1 MLVIRHSVCTP
12 LCRTEHIAHH
22 PDQLQCAQIAD
33 AVEHPIRIL
42 ACRQHTLVAQNRQ
55 MLRDVA
61 LGCAD
66 LLNDILHTDLL
77 VAQDAQNF
85 QAQRMGDRLDGLR
98 CLLNIILSVNQ
109 FFCHHRFPVNLP
121 SPAPSTAKSAKMC
134 PRKIIIHLYSTS
146 MNVTPVL
153 LLILDGFGYREE
165 ADFNAILA
173 ARKPN
178 WDALWRDYPHTLINA
193 SEKFV
198 GLPSKQMGNSEVGH
212 LNIGAGRVV
221 YQDLSRVD
229 VAIEDGSFF
238 SNPALSKAVALA
250 RQNDT
255 ALHIMGLL
263 SPGGV
268 HSHENHIFAM
278 LEMAARGGVK
288 KVFLHAFLDGR
299 DTPPKSAAQSLQLLQ
314 EKCAALGVGQI
325 ASIVG
330 RFYAMDRDNRW
341 ERVQPAHEL
350 LTEGRAEFTAT
361 NALNGLEQAYARGES
376 DEFVKPTT
384 IVPFGTQAI
393 AMQDGDVAVLMNFRA
408 DRAREITRALTD
420 ETFSD
425 FERAYFPKLASLIT
439 LSSYGEGFHLPCA
452 YTPEPIHN
460 GFGEYI
466 SNLGLRQLRIA
477 ETEKYAHV
485 TYFFNGGREQPYPG
499 EDRILVPSP
508 NVATYDLKPE
518 MSAFEV
524 TDKLEAAILSRQYQ
538 AIICNYA
545 NGDMVGHSGNMKAA
559 IQAIEVLDICIG
571 RVVRAM
577 RSIGGEVIIT
587 ADHGNAE
594 QMLDRVTQQAHT
606 AHTLNPVPLLYIGR
620 KARLVEGCALR
631 DLAPSLL
638 AMMDLPQPA
647 EMTGHSLI
655 EFVGCNKPVLSA
667 VEGRSALHQ

>member
-1 MLVIRHSVCTP
+1 
-12 LCRTEHIAHH
+12 
-22 PDQLQCAQIAD
+22 
-33 AVEHPIRIL
+33 
-42 ACRQHTLVAQNRQ
+42 
-55 MLRDVA
+55 
-61 LGCAD
+61 
-66 LLNDILHTDLL
+66 
-77 VAQDAQNF
+77 
-85 QAQRMGDRLDGLR
+85 
-98 CLLNIILSVNQ
+98 
-109 FFCHHRFPVNLP
+109 
-121 SPAPSTAKSAKMC
+121 
-134 PRKIIIHLYSTS
+134 

-153 LLILDGFGYREE
+153 LIILDGFGYREE
-165 ADFNAILA
+165 TDYNAILA

-178 WDALWRDYPHTLINA
+178 WDRLWRDYPHTLLNA

-198 GLPSKQMGNSEVGH
+198 GLPSGQMGNSEVGH

-238 SNPALSKAVALA
+238 TNPALSKAVASA
-250 RQNDT
+250 KQNGS

-278 LEMAARGGVK
+278 LEMAARAGLK
-288 KVFLHAFLDGR
+288 KVYLHAFLDGR

-314 EKCAALGVGQI
+314 EKCTALGIGKI

-341 ERVQPAHEL
+341 ERVQPAYEL
-350 LTEGRAEFTAT
+350 LTQGHAEFTAAD
-361 NALNGLEQAYARGES
+361 ALSGLELAYARGES
-376 DEFVKPTT
+376 DEFVKATSIASKGEPA
-384 IVPFGTQAI
+384 AI
-393 AMQDGDVAVLMNFRA
+393 MQDGDVVVFMNFRA

-420 ETFSD
+420 KAFD
-425 FERAYFPKLASLIT
+425 GFHRAYIPKLASLVT
-439 LSSYGEGFHLPCA
+439 LSRYGDDFKLPCA
-452 YTPEPIHN
+452 YTQEEIHN

-466 SNLGLRQLRIA
+466 SSLGLKQLRIA

-499 EDRILVPSP
+499 EERILVPSP
-508 NVATYDLKPE
+508 KVVTYDLKPE

-545 NGDMVGHSGNMKAA
+545 NGDMVGHSGNLAAA
-559 IQAIEVLDICIG
+559 ILAIEALDICIG
-571 RVVRAM
+571 RVVKAM
-577 RSIGGEVIIT
+577 QSIGGEVIIT

-594 QMLDRVTQQAHT
+594 QMIDRVTHQAHT
-606 AHTLNPVPLLYIGR
+606 AHTLNPVPFLYIGR
-620 KARLVEGCALR
+620 NATLKDQGALR

-638 AMMDLPQPA
+638 TMMGLPQPA

-655 EFVGCNKPVLSA
+655 
-667 VEGRSALHQ
+667 QIQ

>member
-1 MLVIRHSVCTP
+1 
-12 LCRTEHIAHH
+12 
-22 PDQLQCAQIAD
+22 
-33 AVEHPIRIL
+33 
-42 ACRQHTLVAQNRQ
+42 
-55 MLRDVA
+55 
-61 LGCAD
+61 
-66 LLNDILHTDLL
+66 
-77 VAQDAQNF
+77 
-85 QAQRMGDRLDGLR
+85 
-98 CLLNIILSVNQ
+98 
-109 FFCHHRFPVNLP
+109 
-121 SPAPSTAKSAKMC
+121 
-134 PRKIIIHLYSTS
+134 

-153 LLILDGFGYREE
+153 LIILDGFGYREE
-165 ADFNAILA
+165 TDYNAILA

-178 WDALWRDYPHTLINA
+178 WDRLWRDYPHTLLNA

-198 GLPSKQMGNSEVGH
+198 GLPSGQMGNSEVGH

-238 SNPALSKAVALA
+238 TNPALSKAVASA
-250 RQNDT
+250 KQNGS

-278 LEMAARGGVK
+278 LEMAARAGLK
-288 KVFLHAFLDGR
+288 KVYLHAFLDGR

-314 EKCAALGVGQI
+314 EKCTALGIGKI

-341 ERVQPAHEL
+341 ERVQPAYEL
-350 LTEGRAEFTAT
+350 LTQGRAEFTAT
-361 NALNGLEQAYARGES
+361 DALSGLALAYARGES
-376 DEFVKPTT
+376 DEFVKAT
-384 IVPFGTQAI
+384 AI
-393 AMQDGDVAVLMNFRA
+393 ASKGEPAAIMQDGDVVVFMNFRA

-420 ETFSD
+420 KAFD
-425 FERAYFPKLASLIT
+425 GFHRAYIPKLASLVT
-439 LSSYGEGFHLPCA
+439 LSRYGDDFKLPCA
-452 YTPEPIHN
+452 YTQEEIHN

-466 SNLGLRQLRIA
+466 SSLGLKQLRIA

-499 EDRILVPSP
+499 EERILVPSP
-508 NVATYDLKPE
+508 KVVTYDLKPE

-545 NGDMVGHSGNMKAA
+545 NGDMVGHSGNLAAA
-559 IQAIEVLDICIG
+559 ILAIEALDICIG
-571 RVVRAM
+571 RVVKAM
-577 RSIGGEVIIT
+577 QSIGGEVIIT

-594 QMLDRVTQQAHT
+594 QMIDRVTHQAHT
-606 AHTLNPVPLLYIGR
+606 AHTLNPVPFLYIGR
-620 KARLVEGCALR
+620 NATLKDQGALR

-638 AMMDLPQPA
+638 TMMGLPQPA

-655 EFVGCNKPVLSA
+655 
-667 VEGRSALHQ
+667 QIQ